1 MRCDIC
7 GSENSYIR
15 DCKYTISIKN
25 KEVTIICQK
34 RFCNDCNNEIID
46 EKLEKETLKKAEK
59 KYTELYGINKNKVLE
74 LRKSYNL
81 SQELFSKI
89 IGCAKKTLVSY
100 EKGTSTPND
109 NYANLFNILMYKPKI
124 ILDLIEA
131 NKDMYTKKEYDTIM
145 KKIRFEKKEEP
156 VKKTETASA
165 AKAKNTNARIKV
177 RVQKPEVRVNNFE
190 EVEFGLTYAEA
201 LNESNRCLQCKNPRC
216 MKGCPVSIRIPEF
229 IACIKQGNI
238 KKAYEIISESSNLP
252 AICGRVCPQEKQCE
266 SMCVQGL
273 KGEAIA
279 IGALERYVADY
290 AIQNHLKIGNAR
302 EKNGKTVAIV
312 GSGPAGLTCAGD
324 LAKAGFDVTIYE
336 VLHKAGGVLTYGIP
350 EFRLPKL
357 IVESQVES
365 LKELGVKIVT
375 DTPIGN
381 AISLADLRKRFDYVF
396 ISSGAGLPKF
406 MGIKGESANEVFSA
420 NEILTRI
427 NLMKSYQPGSKT
439 PIKKARK
446 AFVIGGGNVAMDAV
460 RSLKRLGIDAH
471 LMYRR
476 SMEELPARKV
486 EVEHALE
493 EGVKFDLLQ
502 TPVEILT
509 NENNSVIGINVV
521 NMKLG
526 EVGEDGRRSVT
537 ENPKSLHMVKCD
549 MIVMALGT
557 SPNHE
562 ALKNSQIVL
571 TDRGLIQVEGTKTSL
586 KNVYAGGDAVTGS
599 ATVILAMEA
608 GKNAAK
614 EIMAHAKVKNL

>member
-7 GSENSYIR
+7 GSENTFIR
-15 DCKYTISIKN
+15 DCKYTITIKN

-46 EKLEKETLKKAEK
+46 EKLEKETIKRAEK
-59 KYTELYGINKNKVLE
+59 KYNELYGLNKDKIVA

-81 SQELFSKI
+81 SQEIFSKI

-100 EKGTSTPND
+100 EKGTSVPND
-109 NYANLFNILMYKPKI
+109 NYANLFNILIYKPKI

-131 NKDMYTKKEYDTIM
+131 NKEMYSKKEYDTIM
-145 KKIRFEKKEEP
+145 KKITFEKREEIVKPVTVEPKEEAG
-156 VKKTETASA
+156 TQ
-165 AKAKNTNARIKV
+165 NAEGARLKV
-177 RVQKPEVRVNNFE
+177 RVQKPEERVNNFE
-190 EVEFGLTYAEA
+190 EVELGLSYKEA
-201 LNESNRCLQCKNPRC
+201 LGEANRCLQCKNPRC
-216 MKGCPVSIRIPEF
+216 MKGCPVSISIPEF
-229 IACIKQGNI
+229 IKALREGDVKG
-238 KKAYEIISESSNLP
+238 AYEVISRSSSLP
-252 AICGRVCPQEKQCE
+252 AVCGRVCPQEKQCE
-266 SMCVQGL
+266 SMCVRGL

-290 AIQNHLKIGNAR
+290 AIQNNLKIGN
-302 EKNGKTVAIV
+302 KKPSNGKTVAIV

-324 LAKAGFDVTIYE
+324 LAKAGFDVTVYE

-350 EFRLPKL
+350 EFRLPKI
-357 IVESQVES
+357 IVESQVET

-381 AISLADLRKRFDYVF
+381 AIGLADLRKRFDFVF

-427 NLMKSYQPGSKT
+427 NLMKSYLPGSKT

-486 EVEHALE
+486 EVQHALE

-509 NENNSVIGINVV
+509 DANNSVTGINVV

-526 EVGEDGRRSVT
+526 EVGEDGRRSVV
-537 ENPKSLHMVKCD
+537 ENKKSLHMVKCD
-549 MIVMALGT
+549 MVVMALGT

-562 ALKNSQIVL
+562 ALKNSNIVL
-571 TDRGLIQVEGTKTSL
+571 TEKGTISVEGCKTSL

-614 EIMAHAKVKNL
+614 EIITAAKR